1 MKEKPEYM
9 TSMDLADLKSK
20 YNLELLNDDPI
31 IGIYFLIHNGEII
44 YVGQSKDIH
53 NRITQHRDKSFDD
66 VFFIRYIKDELT
78 IKEEFFVQ
86 SLTPLLN
93 KTWN

>member
-9 TSMDLADLKSK
+9 ASMDLADLKSK
-20 YNLELLNDDPI
+20 YNLESLNDDPI

-44 YVGQSKDIH
+44 YVGQSKDIR